1 MKLRNKAYAGLSR
14 NTDIG
19 AKSQLVLM
27 GTCLW
32 IFGLSIITAILSVV
46 GYDEIVKYFAFV
58 TIVGAI
64 PGMLLA
70 IVKIL
75 KPLPFALAAL
85 FLEFAV
91 EFEQALN
98 KVRRERN
105 S

>member
-1 MKLRNKAYAGLSR
+1 MGP
-14 NTDIG
+14 
-19 AKSQLVLM
+19 KSQLVLM

-32 IFGLSIITAILSVV
+32 LLVLGIIITLLAVV
-46 GYDEIVKYFAFV
+46 GADEIVKYFAFI
-58 TIVGAI
+58 TIAGAI

-75 KPLPFALAAL
+75 KPLPFVLAAL

-91 EFEQALN
+91 EFQQALN